1 MHHYLHKCLCL
12 SRHRFVFENLKFLNI
27 CNFFPSQL
35 WPQPTYHLLKVAWA
49 CNLPQPP
56 HQQHITYWASWAD
69 TLPTLARQL
78 QAFTARVQEFFSNPA
93 QAPPSI
99 QAAHQA
105 AGTLSANGWNPPT
118 WHDLTNG
125 TSPPRLAVF
134 PNEGP
139 TARGWQHRAANVI
152 QTRCRAQLFTVLD
165 PASPAMLTSQAG
177 PHSSRAFRTIP
188 FGLDFHYPSHLF
200 RFLLLRRL
208 RLPLQLAA
216 RTCRCRRARDLLSDH
231 RAACA
236 QSGVLG
242 SRGGVGTGSCQGM
255 PGSGGQGHHSHIAL

>member
-12 SRHRFVFENLKFLNI
+12 SRHQFVFENLKFLNI

-125 TSPPRLAVF
+125 TSPPHLAVF

-165 PASPAMLTSQAG
+165 PASQAMLTSQAG

-188 FGLDFHYPSHLF
+188 LGLDFHYPSQLF
-200 RFLLLRRL
+200 RFL
-208 RLPLQLAA
+208 
-216 RTCRCRRARDLLSDH
+216 
-231 RAACA
+231 
-236 QSGVLG
+236 
-242 SRGGVGTGSCQGM
+242 
-255 PGSGGQGHHSHIAL
+255 